1 MVRLPRNWVMLRDIL
16 FKYWYPVLC
25 RMLQMW
31 KKLVSF
37 ESPNIP
43 ANLHTLFIMVVS
55 AEWAF
60 SFPIHWSM
68 TSWPLTLRSLSF
80 PLPLTFMLIWLPL
93 HKERTIYGFERSFS
107 LRKECFEG
115 IRTHVLSRSTSSIY
129 PHGYSVFNSDHLAII
144 YENWL
149 RSLYYRWQWRC
160 TCMLSTKR
168 IVRGWELV
176 TWLLV

>member
-1 MVRLPRNWVMLRDIL
+1 MYARPQFRTVPCMAAPFQPCFWLAVAFQPLLLAALSSRCCSCHPLLD
-16 FKYWYPVLC
+16 
-25 RMLQMW
+25 
-31 KKLVSF
+31 ST
-37 ESPNIP
+37 
-43 ANLHTLFIMVVS
+43 LHDCS
-55 AEWAF
+55 
-60 SFPIHWSM
+60 
-68 TSWPLTLRSLSF
+68 SLSF

-144 YENWL
+144 YQNWL